1 MNRGMV
7 CLLLTLPAVA
17 QIAQRDPFDAALQA
31 FWTARSAGHFEE
43 AAAKR
48 EEARKLLVRTA
59 LDAPQFGNRVLSVTQ
74 LYESGGMSR
83 QARSIAEEALSRA
96 EGLGQSHPTRIQ
108 LLNTLAS
115 SWQQDRNLL
124 KALAC
129 LEKAAAAVD
138 AAPLAKSPVPG
149 AEGQPYSN
157 GARTGAFVV
166 FSNTPGISRREPFQD
181 YSVYP
186 RLADLYQQLGRPDA
200 AAAVLAKMRTL
211 ATNNDAALASIYER
225 QGQLDEAAAIYKKLA
240 EQAAA
245 NPQSQ
250 PWQVAGPLQSLANL
264 YQREQRYGEAAAALQ
279 QAVAALDASGKPEAH
294 NQTISIRQSL
304 ASILHQAGQTQA
316 ADQVYQQLLTETK
329 DGRDGIHTGLLSNY
343 ANYLG
348 TTKRGAQA
356 EDFLNDYMANHPNLG
371 RSEESS
377 LLFSLA
383 NVARMSGQPK
393 RAEEYQ
399 RAAMEKQP
407 AVQPTPAGQVFIGK
421 DLQKAQS
428 AANGGNLDE
437 AFGLALQA
445 MDAAG
450 HAVDRDQV
458 AWQVSSIAGTLVNKK
473 APDKAEQLYQRL
485 FGLAESWSADT
496 LQPLLNVLQNYP
508 WFLMQQQDR
517 WAEVP
522 GAIERYRNALT
533 TARGAGTGWLE
544 EVLRLNIDFERT
556 HGSQARALSAAQ
568 DLLSLEESLSGNTSE
583 PYLRAAETL
592 AELYESAG
600 DPERALPLRRQTVS
614 IADLVFRANDARRG
628 FIRVQ
633 VALALARQRQ
643 FDEAEHLANE
653 AVAIGQ
659 TMRPPQPNLFAPQL
673 EQVRRMK
680 AAPQSAPGSVGRRP
694 TGAIGTIPW
703 FDTQTYR
710 PAQVNAPPAGKPA
723 SAKKPEKQQD
733 R

>member
-48 EEARKLLVRTA
+48 EEARKLLERTA

-157 GARTGAFVV
+157 RAFVG
-166 FSNTPGISRREPFQD
+166 FSGRNVASRLDPVQD
-181 YSVYP
+181 NNFVYP

-200 AAAVLAKMRTL
+200 AAAVLAKMRAL

-316 ADQVYQQLLTETK
+316 ADEVYQQLLTETK
-329 DGRDGIHTGLLSNY
+329 DGRDGMHTGLLSNY

-348 TTKRGAQA
+348 ATKRGAQA
-356 EDFLNDYMANHPNLG
+356 ETFLNDYMANHPNLAP
-371 RSEESS
+371 SEESS

-393 RAEEYQ
+393 RADEYQ
-399 RAAMEKQP
+399 RAAMEKQQ
-407 AVQPTPAGQVFIGK
+407 AAQPTPTGQVFIGK
-421 DLQKAQS
+421 DLQKAQR

-450 HAVDRDQV
+450 HAVDRDQAV
-458 AWQVSSIAGTLVNKK
+458 WQVPSIAATLANTK

-485 FGLAESWSADT
+485 FGLVESWSADT
-496 LQPLLNVLQNYP
+496 LQPILNVLQNYP
-508 WFLMQQQDR
+508 RFLMQQQDR
-517 WAEVP
+517 WPEVP
-522 GAIERYRNALT
+522 GAIERYRSALT
-533 TARGAGTGWLE
+533 TARGEGTGWLE
-544 EVLRLNIDFERT
+544 EALRLSIDFERA

-568 DLLSLEESLSGNTSE
+568 DLLALEESLNGNTSE

-592 AELYESAG
+592 AEVCESTG
-600 DPERALPLRRQTVS
+600 DSGRALPLRRQTVA
-614 IADLVFRANDARRG
+614 IADLVFPASARRG
-628 FIRVQ
+628 YIRIQ

-643 FDEAEHLANE
+643 FDEAERLANE
-653 AVAIGQ
+653 ALAIGE
-659 TMRPPQPNLFAPQL
+659 TMRPPQANSFAQQL
-673 EQVRRMK
+673 EQIRQMK
-680 AAPQSAPGSVGRRP
+680 AAPQSVGRPNMFRMN
-694 TGAIGTIPW
+694 TDTNGTIRW
-703 FDTQTYR
+703 FDTQTFR
-710 PAQVNAPPAGKPA
+710 PVQGNATPPAGKP
-723 SAKKPEKQQD
+723 SPEKKPEKQD